1 MLCATLVCCTQLMR
15 PQPGHEWTLGCIM
28 TFNEPHDDDR
38 VCVRLARDVSLSAT
52 LVLRR
57 DRVAIAVLVHRVQ
70 LTFRSASQ
78 VAGRVSA
85 VGQVTFDVPDVP
97 GGPPTGFDLEWELL
111 DHTGNAEDDDID
123 MDDDDDTDSRTRAFH
138 VLAMVGGLR
147 QRMEFE

>member
-1 MLCATLVCCTQLMR
+1 
-15 PQPGHEWTLGCIM
+15 M

-38 VCVRLARDVSLSAT
+38 VCVQLARDVSLSAT

-70 LTFRSASQ
+70 LTFRSVSQ
-78 VAGRVSA
+78 VAGQVSA
-85 VGQVTFDVPDVP
+85 VGQVTFDVPDIP
-97 GGPPTGFDLEWELL
+97 GGPPPGFDLEWELL

-123 MDDDDDTDSRTRAFH
+123 MDDDDATDSRTRAFH